1 MGKQGGLS
9 TGDMARKVVENEPEK
24 LQEELKARQRELG
37 LDNMVPNKNQDI
49 LQQLEDIGVE
59 KNNILDQMQKAKEE
73 RLKKTEEQKKAKQ
86 KTMNQK
92 LKMYFAQQERKAK
105 QAYDSRRLVYL
116 GGGFDQYE
124 GSIRMTS
131 FRVLLKEIVDGE
143 HEEKGVIVPETHTE
157 RFPHYKV
164 LAVGDGC
171 DGIEDGMTVIVE
183 AYAGTE
189 VVSGKDVYRIVT
201 CDDILGEVEK

>member
-49 LQQLEDIGVE
+49 LQRLEDIGVE

>member
-9 TGDMARKVVENEPEK
+9 TGDMARKVAENEPEK
-24 LQEELKARQRELG
+24 LREELKARQKELG
-37 LDNMVPNKNQDI
+37 LDTMIPTKDQDI

-59 KNNILDQMQKAKEE
+59 RNNILDQMQKAKEARIKRTAEE
-73 RLKKTEEQKKAKQ
+73 RKAKQ
-86 KTMNQK
+86 KTLNQK

-116 GGGFDQYE
+116 GGGFDKYE

-143 HEEKGVIVPETHTE
+143 HEEKGIIVPETHTE

-201 CDDILGEVEK
+201 CDDILGEVEE